1 MLEPVTTNGE
11 ITRRISCMSISVR
24 TQNSSLRRLLGPI
37 LSLILLVG
45 VGAGIWYSASGALR
59 ARQVIT
65 IRGLIGSEKE
75 EFFRDE
81 RVVAA
86 LRRLSLQVEIE
97 KAGSRE
103 IAAKLN
109 NGTYDF
115 GFPAGIPGAQKIQA
129 EKPGSKAYDVFFTP
143 MAIAT
148 WQPIAEILVA
158 NGMAKNEGAYYTLNM
173 AEYLKAVEN
182 DVRWSDLKNNEAY
195 DVNKRILITSTDVRR
210 SNSAAMYLALSSY
223 VLNNNSIIQ
232 SNYSP
237 DLLASLEKLFL
248 EQGFTEYSSEV
259 PFEDYLVM
267 GMGKAPMVMIYE
279 AQFVTQ
285 TVRAGGSMSDEMVLL
300 YPEPNLYT
308 KHILVTFNANAEKL
322 GEALKNDAELQKLEI
337 EYGFRNS
344 NLAYQQEF
352 WQQHN
357 IELPQNLINVIE
369 PPSYEVLEGMIQQ
382 IEAKYN

>member
-1 MLEPVTTNGE
+1 
-11 ITRRISCMSISVR
+11 MSITVR
-24 TQNSSLRRLLGPI
+24 TQNSSLRRVLGP
-37 LSLILLVG
+37 LLTLILVVG
-45 VGAGIWYSASGALR
+45 VGAGLWYSASNALR
-59 ARQVIT
+59 ARQVVT

-86 LRRLSLQVEIE
+86 LRRLGLHVEIE

-103 IAAKLN
+103 IATKLN
-109 NGTYDF
+109 NGAYDF
-115 GFPAGIPGAQKIQA
+115 AFPAGIPGAQKIQA

-143 MAIAT
+143 MAVAS

-158 NGMAKNEGAYYTLNM
+158 NGIAKDEGAYYTLDM
-173 AEYLKAVEN
+173 AKYLEKVQADTRWNQLESN
-182 DVRWSDLKNNEAY
+182 DAY
-195 DVNKRILITSTDVRR
+195 NVNKRVLITSTDIRR

-223 VLNNNSIIQ
+223 VFNGNSIVQ

-237 DLLASLEKLFL
+237 ELLTKLEKLFF
-248 EQGFTEYSSEV
+248 EQGFTEYSSEA

-279 AQFVTQ
+279 AQFITQ
-285 TVRAGGSMSDEMVLL
+285 TARAGSSMNQEMVLL
-300 YPEPNLYT
+300 YPDPNLYT
-308 KHILVTFNANAEKL
+308 KHILITFNASAEKL
-322 GEALKNDAELQKLEI
+322 GEALKSDAELQKLEV

-352 WQQHN
+352 WQKHT
-357 IELPQNLINVIE
+357 IELPQTLLNVIE
-369 PPSYEVLEGMIQQ
+369 PPSYEVIESLIQQ